1 MSTPARRPTS
11 RNGISKGGLLGL
23 AIAQTLCF
31 VGVVVASSVGVAK
44 TGVPIGL
51 SNILLLLLAAGFV
64 VFAWHNHDSFS
75 VDG

>member
-31 VGVVVASSVGVAK
+31 VGVVVASSIGVAK
-44 TGVPIGL
+44 TGEPIRPA
-51 SNILLLLLAAGFV
+51 NVFLLLLTAGFV
-64 VFAWHNHDSFS
+64 VFAWHSHDSFS